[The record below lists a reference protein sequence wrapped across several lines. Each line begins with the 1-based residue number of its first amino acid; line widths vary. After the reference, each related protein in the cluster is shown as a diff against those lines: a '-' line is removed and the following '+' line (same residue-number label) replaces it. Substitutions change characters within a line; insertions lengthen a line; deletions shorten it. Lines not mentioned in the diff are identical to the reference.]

1 MGVAPSWNL
10 HAPRAAR
17 FVTGAPQMPTQ
28 KLGRLLGMTLMLFAL
43 ASASVAG
50 VPALGDLVSLEFE
63 WN

>member
-1 MGVAPSWNL
+1 
-10 HAPRAAR
+10 
-17 FVTGAPQMPTQ
+17 MPTQ

-43 ASASVAG
+43 ASAAAPVAG